1 MLPHPYVSFISA
13 AYLAAALVIAIL
25 IASGR
30 SAADT

>member
-1 MLPHPYVSFISA
+1 MLPHPYSFISA